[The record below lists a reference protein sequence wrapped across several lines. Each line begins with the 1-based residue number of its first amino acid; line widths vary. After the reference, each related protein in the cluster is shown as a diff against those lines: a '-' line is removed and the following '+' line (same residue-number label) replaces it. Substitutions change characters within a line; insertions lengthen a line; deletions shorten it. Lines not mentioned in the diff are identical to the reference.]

1 MSRISPTLE
10 GFRAAWRR
18 PSLFLAEIAWRW
30 TVGATTCAL
39 LLFGFFEYL
48 RTLPV
53 TNGDLLFL
61 RTRQPVLIGQAIS
74 HILRGSLDRAALA
87 GLLAAL
93 ALCFAWIV
101 AASVGRD
108 LTLRALLEYFASR
121 GDVVGDVYKK
131 AAHSQDR
138 AGTAT
143 QPLRALFGLNFFRA
157 AVMLAAALAFQ
168 GAAILARFASSPE
181 HPRPGLVFLLFLPLA
196 GLICMAAWSL
206 NWLLSLA
213 AIFAVRDRDDTL
225 GSLSSAVGLCRERFG
240 AIVAVSSWSS
250 AAHLVLF
257 GGMMTVVSFPLG
269 LAPLIKA
276 RLLIA
281 GVTLVVLIYLA
292 IADWLYV
299 ARLAGYVSIAEMPEA
314 LATSAPMPTLPPSGE
329 RFAPNTPVQ
338 TIDRGETILSDVP
351 SYDIDNAPGPFY
363 VQCDEC
369 IICGAPESVAPD
381 LIGFYKRSIRD
392 ERPEPLLFQ
401 ETT

>member
-1 MSRISPTLE
+1 M
-10 GFRAAWRR
+10 
-18 PSLFLAEIAWRW
+18 
-30 TVGATTCAL
+30 V
-39 LLFGFFEYL
+39 
-48 RTLPV
+48 
-53 TNGDLLFL
+53 
-61 RTRQPVLIGQAIS
+61 
-74 HILRGSLDRAALA
+74 
-87 GLLAAL
+87 
-93 ALCFAWIV
+93 
-101 AASVGRD
+101 
-108 LTLRALLEYFASR
+108 
-121 GDVVGDVYKK
+121 
-131 AAHSQDR
+131 
-138 AGTAT
+138 
-143 QPLRALFGLNFFRA
+143 
-157 AVMLAAALAFQ
+157 AAALAFQ

-381 LIGFYKRSIRD
+381 LIGFYKDPSGTNARSHCYFKKQ
-392 ERPEPLLFQ
+392 PETPAEFDRAVKAVSANRCGSYHYAGADSAVKQ
-401 ETT
+401 ELRQAGCEWAIDDRE

>member
-10 GFRAAWRR
+10 GFRAAWRQ
-18 PSLFLAEIAWRW
+18 PSLALAEIAWRW

-53 TNGDLLFL
+53 SNGDLLFL
-61 RTRQPVLIGQAIS
+61 RTKQPVFIAQAIS

-87 GLLAAL
+87 AVLAAL
-93 ALCFAWIV
+93 AVCFAWIV
-101 AASVGRD
+101 AASIGRD

-121 GDVVGDVYKK
+121 RDGAENFASVDDG
-131 AAHSQDR
+131 AHSQDR
-138 AGTAT
+138 AARTR
-143 QPLRALFGLNFFRA
+143 PLRALFGLNLFRVA
-157 AVMLAAALAFQ
+157 AVLAAVLAFE

-206 NWLLSLA
+206 NWILSLA
-213 AIFAVRDRDDTL
+213 AIFAVRNRTDAL
-225 GSLSSAVGLCRERFG
+225 GSLSCAVGLCRQRLG

-257 GGMMTVVSFPLG
+257 SGMMTVVSFPLG
-269 LAPLIKA
+269 LAPLIKV

-281 GVTLVVLIYLA
+281 GVTLVILAYFA

-299 ARLAGYVSIAEMPEA
+299 ARLAGYVWIVEMPE
-314 LATSAPMPTLPPSGE
+314 E
-329 RFAPNTPVQ
+329 IFAPSSIPSPPLTPR
-338 TIDRGETILSDVP
+338 TSIDHDEPILSDVP
-351 SYDIDNAPGPFY
+351 G
-363 VQCDEC
+363 
-369 IICGAPESVAPD
+369 
-381 LIGFYKRSIRD
+381 LIV
-392 ERPEPLLFQ
+392 
-401 ETT
+401 ET

>member
-1 MSRISPTLE
+1 MSRVSPTLE
-10 GFRAAWRR
+10 GFRATWRR
-18 PSLFLAEIAWRW
+18 PSLALAEIAWRW
-30 TVGATTCAL
+30 SMGATTCAL

-61 RTRQPVLIGQAIS
+61 RTKQPVLIGKAIS

-121 GDVVGDVYKK
+121 RNGAGNFPSEDEG
-131 AAHSQDR
+131 AHPQDR
-138 AGTAT
+138 AAST
-143 QPLRALFGLNFFRA
+143 QPLRVLFGLNFFRVAVVLA
-157 AVMLAAALAFQ
+157 AVLAFE

-181 HPRPGLVFLLFLPLA
+181 HSRPGLVFLLFLPLA
-196 GLICMAAWSL
+196 GLISMAAWSL

-213 AIFAVRDRDDTL
+213 AIFAVRDREDTL
-225 GSLSSAVGLCRERFG
+225 GSLSSALGLCRERFG

-250 AAHLVLF
+250 VAHLVAF
-257 GGMMTVVSFPLG
+257 SGMMTAVSFPLG

-281 GVTLVVLIYLA
+281 GVILVFLIYLA

-299 ARLAGYVSIAEMPEA
+299 ARLAGYVCIAEMPE
-314 LATSAPMPTLPPSGE
+314 E
-329 RFAPNTPVQ
+329 IFAPSSIPSSPLTPR
-338 TIDRGETILSDVP
+338 TSIDHDEPILSDVP
-351 SYDIDNAPGPFY
+351 G
-363 VQCDEC
+363 
-369 IICGAPESVAPD
+369 
-381 LIGFYKRSIRD
+381 LIV
-392 ERPEPLLFQ
+392 
-401 ETT
+401 ET

>member
-1 MSRISPTLE
+1 
-10 GFRAAWRR
+10 
-18 PSLFLAEIAWRW
+18 
-30 TVGATTCAL
+30 
-39 LLFGFFEYL
+39 
-48 RTLPV
+48 
-53 TNGDLLFL
+53 
-61 RTRQPVLIGQAIS
+61 
-74 HILRGSLDRAALA
+74 
-87 GLLAAL
+87 
-93 ALCFAWIV
+93 
-101 AASVGRD
+101 
-108 LTLRALLEYFASR
+108 
-121 GDVVGDVYKK
+121 
-131 AAHSQDR
+131 
-138 AGTAT
+138 
-143 QPLRALFGLNFFRA
+143 
-157 AVMLAAALAFQ
+157 MLAAALAFQ
-168 GAAILARFASSPE
+168 GAAILARFASSPG

-281 GVTLVVLIYLA
+281 GVTLVVLIYFA

-381 LIGFYKRSIRD
+381 LIGFYKDPSGTNARSHCYFKKQ
-392 ERPEPLLFQ
+392 PETPAEFDRAVKAVSANCCGSYHYAGADSAVKQ
-401 ETT
+401 ELRRAGCEWAIDDRE